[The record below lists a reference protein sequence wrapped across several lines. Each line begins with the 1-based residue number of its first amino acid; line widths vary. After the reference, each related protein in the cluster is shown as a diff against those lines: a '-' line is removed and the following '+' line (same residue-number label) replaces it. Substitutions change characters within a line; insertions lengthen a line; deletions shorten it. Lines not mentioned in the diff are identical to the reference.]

1 MIGKDYGVM
10 GFDHLELMQMFPV
23 RLATLENAPE
33 KVGEKA
39 LCMLLDLI
47 EGKNVEKELYI
58 PYKIVDGD
66 TL

>member
-1 MIGKDYGVM
+1 MEKLNYEVLKKSGYTGYI
-10 GFDHLELMQMFPV
+10 
-23 RLATLENAPE
+23 LENAPE

-39 LCMLLDLI
+39 LRMLLDLI